1 VSQATT
7 VPDVG
12 TVMPDLALVDRD
24 GARTTLDDVRAGRS
38 SIVYFLRAA
47 TCPVCIRHARELA
60 ALADKGALG
69 DRAVVLVV
77 PGGADEAGRLAG
89 RVTSGRV
96 TCWASGQGH
105 AAAGLGNFLA
115 LQHSGTFALSPTGAV
130 VYRRTSLLPTGSFSG
145 RDLLDA
151 LPG

>member
-24 GARTTLDDVRAGRS
+24 GAQTTLADVRAGRPA
-38 SIVYFLRAA
+38 IVYFLRAA
-47 TCPVCIRHARELA
+47 SCPVCVRHARELA
-60 ALADKGALG
+60 ALADRDALG
-69 DRAVVLVV
+69 DRTVVLVV
-77 PGGADEAGRLAG
+77 PGGAPEAAEVAR
-89 RVTSGRV
+89 RVPSSRV
-96 TCWASGQGH
+96 ASWASGEGH
-105 AAAGLGNFLA
+105 AAAGLGSFLT
-115 LQHSGTFALSPTGAV
+115 LQHSGTFALSATGAV